1 MLSLLAL
8 SAYLTADAT
17 QAASPQPSE
26 RMVRIFISPAGEPFR
41 DSGPDYP
48 SKIWFDR
55 ADTNRDGHLTAAE
68 MMIQARSFFNRL
80 DLNKNG
86 VIDGEEIRN
95 YEDNV
100 APEIRVLV
108 EPAAPGPVNS
118 ESTGKTENGMPDPN
132 RGPDRKVDVPRGAG
146 RFSFFN
152 VAEPVMR
159 ADTDLSRSVSTDEFD
174 AWQQKQFNA
183 LDAQHRGYLMF
194 ADLPDT
200 PAQGTRI
207 RVRTRSR

>member
-1 MLSLLAL
+1 MLTLIAL
-8 SAYLTADAT
+8 FAAVADA
-17 QAASPQPSE
+17 QPVE

-41 DSGPDYP
+41 ESGPDYP
-48 SKIWFDR
+48 SKTWFSR
-55 ADTNRDGHLTAAE
+55 ADSNADGRLTAAE

-80 DLNKNG
+80 DLDKSG
-86 VIDGEEIRN
+86 VIDGNEITN
-95 YEDNV
+95 YEDNI

-108 EPAAPGPVNS
+108 DPRGPIWGNAG
-118 ESTGKTENGMPDPN
+118 STGVTENGMPDPN
-132 RGPDRKVDVPRGAG
+132 RGPDRSAEVPRGAG

-183 LDAQHRGYLMF
+183 LDTKRQGYLQF
-194 ADLPDT
+194 DDLPNT
-200 PAQGTRI
+200 PAQGTKVKI
-207 RVRTRSR
+207 RSRSR